1 MAKNVLSDKVNS
13 HSNSGRARSALKI
26 IKTVRTVK
34 GDGFIVNRAFPT
46 HFLSAFDPF
55 LLLDEMGPADYGP
68 GQAQGTPD
76 HPHIGFETVTY
87 MTYMLE
93 EILQYKGS
101 NGHTGKLGPGDVQW
115 MTALPLA

>member
-13 HSNSGRARSALKI
+13 HSNSGKARSALKV
-26 IKTVRTVK
+26 IKTVRTEE

-55 LLLDEMGPADYGP
+55 LLLDEMHLADYGP
-68 GQAQGTPD
+68 GQAKGPPD

-87 MTYMLE
+87 MLE
-93 EILQYKGS
+93 GIFQHKDS
-101 NGHTGKLGPGDVQW
+101 NGHIGKLGPGDVQW

>member
-13 HSNSGRARSALKI
+13 DSNLGRARSALKI
-26 IKTVRTVK
+26 IKTVKTVK

-46 HFLSAFDPF
+46 HFLSAFGPF

-68 GQAQGTPD
+68 GQVKGAPD

-87 MTYMLE
+87 MLE
-93 EILQYKGS
+93 GIFPYKDS
-101 NGHTGKLGPGDVQW
+101 NGHTDKLGPGDVQG